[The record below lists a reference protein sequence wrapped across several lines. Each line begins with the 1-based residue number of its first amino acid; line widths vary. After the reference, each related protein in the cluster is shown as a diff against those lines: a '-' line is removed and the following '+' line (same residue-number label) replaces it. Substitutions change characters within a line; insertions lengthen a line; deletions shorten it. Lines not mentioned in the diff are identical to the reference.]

1 MINVQDLWGKRRS
14 DYWTMAIR
22 YLRLI
27 ANSGFLFT
35 IYLLFVFGSYYYGQF
50 LQWLPEAFPAV
61 LFFTV
66 VFTWLETR
74 GRVRTFMKQGDLFF
88 LTPVE
93 GRLAPYIRSSI
104 FYSWIMETFWLAL
117 SFLVLAP
124 LFFDRIQGTGSVL
137 WFSLFL
143 LSALKAYNLLT
154 GFEEQRVLDK
164 YHYLIH
170 TLLRAGLNL
179 VAVYAI
185 FSVQP
190 LWVIAVVTGALLLF
204 YLGYYRRLA
213 QQFSLKWERLVEIE
227 NQTVMT
233 FYRIANSFTDVP
245 SLKSKVRF
253 RTWLN
258 AVYSLISFDKKHVYH
273 YLFARSFFRS
283 NDYFG
288 IYIRLTLLGALF
300 LSIVELDWG
309 RWLIAI
315 LFAYMTTLQ
324 LETLKNHYDT
334 SQMVELYP
342 IDPSMKIKAHSYW
355 MNALG
360 VFQVIVF
367 AVIVFFPYGFLDAV
381 IVLVL
386 ALVAYQYHIHVRLP
400 KKYETSSM

>member
-1 MINVQDLWGKRRS
+1 MINVQNLWGKRRS
-14 DYWTMAIR
+14 DYWAMAIR

-35 IYLLFVFGSYYYGQF
+35 IYLLVVFGSYYYGQF
-50 LQWLPEAFPAV
+50 LHWLPETFPAV

-66 VFTWLETR
+66 VFTWLVTR

-104 FYSWIMETFWLAL
+104 VYSWIMETFWLAL
-117 SFLVLAP
+117 SFLILAP
-124 LFFDRIQGTGSVL
+124 LFFERIHEAGSIL
-137 WFSLFL
+137 WLSLLL
-143 LSALKAYNLLT
+143 LSALKAYNLLS
-154 GFEEQRVLDK
+154 GFEEQRILDK
-164 YHYLIH
+164 YHYLMH
-170 TLLRAGLNL
+170 TILRAGLNL

-190 LWVIAVVTGALLLF
+190 IWVIALITVALIFF
-204 YLGYYRRLA
+204 YTGYYRRLA
-213 QQFSLKWERLVEIE
+213 QQYSLKWERLVEIE

-258 AVYSLISFDKKHVYH
+258 GVYNLISFDKKHVYH
-273 YLFARSFFRS
+273 FLFARSFFRA

-342 IDPSMKIKAHSYW
+342 IHPSLKFKAHSFW
-355 MNALG
+355 MNVLG
-360 VFQVIVF
+360 VIQVIFF
-367 AVIVFFPYGFLDAV
+367 AAIVLIPYGFLDSIIV
-381 IVLVL
+381 IVL
-386 ALVAYQYHIHVRLP
+386 ALGAYQYHIHIRLP